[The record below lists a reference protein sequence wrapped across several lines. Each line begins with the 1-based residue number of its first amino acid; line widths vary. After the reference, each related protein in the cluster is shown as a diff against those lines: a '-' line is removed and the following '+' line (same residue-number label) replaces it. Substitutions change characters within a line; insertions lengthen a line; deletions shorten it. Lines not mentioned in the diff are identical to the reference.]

1 MDKTQASW
9 PVSDL
14 LLASAIAD
22 AKTTLKHNP
31 NAALEYDNKVF
42 DSTAVDMYWAC
53 PEQLK
58 TFLKNNVG
66 RSSKRATLIR
76 DSNYKGQDPK
86 KRKRAIFCLKI
97 LDLALIINP
106 KAFSTTSKLDD
117 SARSVS
123 PSMVLDEVGGG
134 VAKKAKRSK
143 NQSKDQSK
151 GMSKSKSKSKSKS
164 DMKSKNISKNI
175 GGSDAGSVSGVDN
188 EADDEEE
195 LEDEDSA
202 DMEDYDLEDNSIF
215 RATAQYS
222 SDNPSVSFNQAIS
235 SLVAMQRDGPQP
247 LPYSP
252 FAAPAVTPISP
263 RKQHM
268 ARFSTALAASNYSGR
283 IPFIST
289 AQDPCETPSLS
300 AGGSPMSTSSF
311 VSNTSYDSY
320 RSKSPFATININSC
334 MSPTPPPQGLY
345 QQQHAPLSFVI
356 QPFHICTIQRQVG
369 VKISHQ
375 QLSQEELD
383 VAFIL
388 EGLSSSSSSPSHAQ
402 RSRAS
407 SAASDISSISDEA
420 DDFATV
426 DHHTKK
432 LKITHIL

>member
-1 MDKTQASW
+1 MAKAQTSW
-9 PVSDL
+9 PVSDA
-14 LLASAIAD
+14 LLASAIAE
-22 AKTTLKHNP
+22 AKTTLKHDP
-31 NAALEYDNKVF
+31 NAALEYDNAVF
-42 DSTAVDMYWAC
+42 DSTAVDMYWAS

-66 RSSKRATLIR
+66 RSSKRVALIR
-76 DSNYKGQDPK
+76 DSNYKGQEPK
-86 KRKRAIFCLKI
+86 KMKRAIYCLKI
-97 LDLALIINP
+97 LDLALTINP
-106 KAFSTTSKLDD
+106 NAFSLTSKVDD
-117 SARSVS
+117 VARSVS
-123 PSMVLDEVGGG
+123 PFMVPDEVVGGG
-134 VAKKAKRSK
+134 GAKKTKRSK
-143 NQSKDQSK
+143 N
-151 GMSKSKSKSKSKS
+151 KSKSKGKSNI
-164 DMKSKNISKNI
+164 KSKNISKNI

-195 LEDEDSA
+195 LEDEDSVE
-202 DMEDYDLEDNSIF
+202 MEDCDLEDNSIF
-215 RATAQYS
+215 RSTTQYS
-222 SDNPSVSFNQAIS
+222 ADNPASFNQAIS

-247 LPYSP
+247 IPYSP
-252 FAAPAVTPISP
+252 FAAPVVTPISP
-263 RKQHM
+263 RKEYV
-268 ARFSTALAASNYSGR
+268 ARFSTALTALNYSGR

-289 AQDPCETPSLS
+289 AHDPCETPSLS
-300 AGGSPMSTSSF
+300 TGSPMSTSSF

-334 MSPTPPPQGLY
+334 MSPTPPPQGLH
-345 QQQHAPLSFVI
+345 QQQQAPFSFVI

-369 VKISHQ
+369 VKVSHQ

-407 SAASDISSISDEA
+407 SATSDISSISDEA
-420 DDFATV
+420 DDFPTV